1 MPLNCDAKCDR
12 AKMRRTFA
20 NSLIVNSKHQKTTQE
35 VKLLEVRHAN
45 AVDMTTNA
53 GNICLID
60 TANGK
65 RET

>member
-1 MPLNCDAKCDR
+1 
-12 AKMRRTFA
+12 MRRTFA
-20 NSLIVNSKHQKTTQE
+20 NSLIVNSKHQKTTHE